1 MTLTDRPKVG
11 AIYQPSIFWLAP
23 STNFHLKSCVIMLDQ
38 LELIMDRSN
47 AMHCIWLVNKTHQ
60 EMHSRKIPDI
70 LISYNSYIEGVSC
83 PTVQWNFLWLIQ
95 SYYRSIVSTLFV
107 TILSNRPEKPSCDTP
122 SVTIFT
128 NRPKYIFIAYL
139 YLLVP
144 F

>member
-70 LISYNSYIEGVSC
+70 LISYNSYIALQNPPVGSAPGIE
-83 PTVQWNFLWLIQ
+83 FM
-95 SYYRSIVSTLFV
+95 SIYFYFS
-107 TILSNRPEKPSCDTP
+107 
-122 SVTIFT
+122 
-128 NRPKYIFIAYL
+128 
-139 YLLVP
+139 LLVASVKTKP
-144 F
+144 ENRFSLSEGYK